1 LQGYLK
7 INLSEVGKATWCSE
21 ITEQGWSD
29 AALKTLG
36 SLTREW
42 ATIFTIADQTE
53 ALWELPMIELHGKAE
68 R

>member
-1 LQGYLK
+1 
-7 INLSEVGKATWCSE
+7 VRE

-42 ATIFTIADQTE
+42 ATIFTMTDQTE
-53 ALWELPMIELHGKAE
+53 PLWELPMIELHSSHSTE
-68 R
+68 TN